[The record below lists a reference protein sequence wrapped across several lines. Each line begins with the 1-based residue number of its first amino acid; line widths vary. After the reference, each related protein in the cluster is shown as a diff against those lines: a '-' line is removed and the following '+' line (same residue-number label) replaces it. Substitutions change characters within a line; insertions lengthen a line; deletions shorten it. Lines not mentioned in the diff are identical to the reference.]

1 MKKILLYLIPFLIAI
16 IAFSALVYLLNQK
29 SGKGALQVT
38 STPQSKV
45 YLDGKFIGTTSLC
58 KCEASNM
65 LQVGDYTI
73 QLIPVEGDSSPFQE
87 KITINKS
94 TLTVV
99 DKTFGA
105 GGTSQSSIISLSP
118 LADKKR
124 IELLVIS
131 FPEKANVFLDNN
143 PVGITPLR
151 LKDITESDHDLKL
164 TKDGYIDKLVKIRTT
179 QGFQLKSVVFL
190 GVNPNVASASGQASA
205 TSSATPAVSEVIILD
220 TPTGFL
226 RVRESNSL
234 GSSEIDKVNPG
245 DTFDLVSE
253 KEDWFEIKLKN
264 GKTGWVS
271 TQYAKKK

>member
-1 MKKILLYLIPFLIAI
+1 MKKILLYLIPFLIVI
-16 IAFSALVYLLNQK
+16 IIFSALVYVLNQK

-58 KCEASNM
+58 KCESSNM

-73 QLIPVEGDSSPFQE
+73 QLIPLEGDFRPFQE

-105 GGTSQSSIISLSP
+105 GGASQSSIISLFP
-118 LADKKR
+118 LSDKER
-124 IELLVIS
+124 IELLAIS

-151 LKDITESDHDLKL
+151 LTNITESDHDLKI

-179 QGFQLKSVVFL
+179 QGFQLKSIVFL
-190 GVNPNVASASGQASA
+190 GVNPNVASSSGEPSA
-205 TSSATPAVSEVIILD
+205 TSSAIPTVSEIVILD

-226 RVRESNSL
+226 RVRESDSL
-234 GSSEIDKVNPG
+234 ASSEVDKVNPG
-245 DTFDLVSE
+245 DTFDLISE
-253 KEDWFEIKLKN
+253 KEGWFEIKLKN
-264 GKTGWVS
+264 GKTGWIS
-271 TQYAKKK
+271 AQYAKKK